1 MVPVIPVVTAIPVVK
16 GSHYLATS
24 QLQPTDARRAFPCF
38 DEPDLKATFNISIT
52 YQRGEPCLFFSVDV
66 FKTRGY
72 TALSNMPAKSTK
84 VIDSQ
89 WQVTQFDTTPIM
101 STYLV
106 AIVVSDLKS
115 RNFTFDTDYKKYELR
130 MWAREDAYRQTEHA
144 MEFAIVTYKFF
155 TEYFATPDVVPK
167 ADHVAVPDFLAGAM
181 ENWGLVIYRETSLLY
196 DKQVSSSHDK
206 FTVTLIVAHEIAH
219 TWFGNMVTMTWW
231 DDLWLN
237 EGFASLLM
245 YLAMDHAYPHWN
257 VFALQVVDLLTT
269 MVKDALT
276 TSHPVSSHIIDPDEI
291 PQHFDSISYSKGMA
305 ILRMIT
311 GFAGADNFR
320 DGVRRYVERYKF
332 KNARMSQL
340 WDTLTESFNNS
351 FDVGHIMESWTC
363 QMGYPVVTIVEGE
376 GHYTLHQA
384 RFLLDEDV
392 KKEHETN
399 ASAGYKW
406 NIPFTYVTQ
415 KQPNL
420 KKTVWLNFTSATV
433 HEHNDG
439 WMLGN
444 YEFMGYYR
452 VMYTSKMWR
461 LLAHQLVQDHT
472 VFPESNRAVIIG
484 DAFAFSRA
492 NMLDYDVALNLTR
505 YLSKEQSS
513 IPWEAFLHSIE
524 FLKGMIANSEAFTP
538 LQQYLKTLVAPVFE
552 LVGASDKGELPE
564 KYLRRV
570 ILSLACDVGVE
581 KAVEYAKSM
590 FANWMKHDTRLPPDL
605 SMVIYSVG
613 IREGDSTEWDYVW
626 SKKSGTMVASE
637 ENIMMESL
645 VYTQKPWLLW
655 RYIQWLL
662 DPSKIKSQDVRVVI
676 GYFSKTP
683 LSRMVAIQFVM
694 SHWNELVS
702 KFSTDQFILR
712 DIIQEVTSF
721 VNTEFQLKQFETIF
735 QENTP
740 KVASKSV
747 ENALALIK

>member
-1 MVPVIPVVTAIPVVK
+1 
-16 GSHYLATS
+16 
-24 QLQPTDARRAFPCF
+24 
-38 DEPDLKATFNISIT
+38 
-52 YQRGEPCLFFSVDV
+52 
-66 FKTRGY
+66 
-72 TALSNMPAKSTK
+72 MPAMSTRT
-84 VIDSQ
+84 IDSQ
-89 WQVTQFDTTPIM
+89 WKETQFETTPIM

-106 AIVVSDLKS
+106 AIVVSDLKP
-115 RNFTFDTDYKKYELR
+115 RNFTFDSDYKKYELR
-130 MWAREDAYRQTEHA
+130 MWAREDAYSQTEHA
-144 MEFAIVTYKFF
+144 LDFGIKTYKYF

-219 TWFGNMVTMTWW
+219 TWFGNMVTMEWW

-245 YLAMDHAYPHWN
+245 YLAMDHVYPTWN
-257 VFALQVVDLLTT
+257 VFALQVVDLLST

-320 DGVRRYVERYKF
+320 DGIRRYVQKYKF

-340 WDTLTESFNNS
+340 WDTLTESFNNT
-351 FDVGHIMESWTC
+351 FDVARIMESWTC
-363 QMGYPVVTIVEGE
+363 QMGYPLVTIEEGD
-376 GHYTLHQA
+376 GHFILHQT
-384 RFLLDEDV
+384 RFLLDQDI

-399 ASAGYKW
+399 ASAEYKW

-415 KQPNL
+415 RQSHKP
-420 KKTVWLNFTSATV
+420 KTVWLNFTSATI
-433 HEHNDG
+433 HEPNDK
-439 WMLGN
+439 WILGN
-444 YEFMGYYR
+444 YEFIGYYK
-452 VMYTSKMWR
+452 VMYSSQMWS
-461 LLAHQLVQDHT
+461 LLAKQLLEDHT
-472 VFPESNRAVIIG
+472 VFPEANRAVLIG
-484 DAFAFSRA
+484 DAFAFARA
-492 NMLDYDVALNLTR
+492 NVLDYNVALNLTR

-513 IPWEAFLHSIE
+513 IPWESFLHSIE
-524 FLKGMIANSEAFTP
+524 FLKGMISYNAAYTQ
-538 LQQYLKTLVAPVFE
+538 LQQYLKKLVAPVFE
-552 LVGASDKGELPE
+552 MVGTADKGELPE

-570 ILSLACDVGVE
+570 ILSLACDVGVD

-590 FANWMKHDTRLPPDL
+590 FANWMKHDARLPPDL

-626 SKKSGTMVASE
+626 NKKLSTTVASE

-645 VYTQKPWLLW
+645 VYTQKPSLLW
-655 RYIQWLL
+655 RYIKWLL
-662 DPSKIKSQDVRVVI
+662 DPSKIKPQDVRVVI

-683 LSRMVAIQFVM
+683 LSRMVAVQFVM
-694 SHWNELVS
+694 SQWDDLIA
-702 KFSTDQFILR
+702 KFSNDQFILR
-712 DIIQEVTSF
+712 DIIQEVTAF
-721 VNTEFQLKQFETIF
+721 VNTEFNLEQFERIF
-735 QENTP
+735 AKNTP

-747 ENALALIK
+747 ENALALIRANIGWMKTNYEKITTWLEHEKY